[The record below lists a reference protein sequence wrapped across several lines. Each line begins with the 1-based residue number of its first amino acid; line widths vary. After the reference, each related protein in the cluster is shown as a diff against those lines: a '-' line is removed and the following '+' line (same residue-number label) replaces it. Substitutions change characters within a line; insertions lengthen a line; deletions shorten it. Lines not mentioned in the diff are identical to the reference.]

1 MWAAQFIN
9 RHSRGC
15 LMVKWLFSKS
25 FSLKDPINR
34 EHLKITVSFWLLGEI
49 LGFIKSAL
57 SEDIALSQI
66 QGQAFDNLNHLHMEH
81 KDDDDDDVSF
91 AKWMS
96 SFWGHSWIEENERGL
111 RDHHGPQD
119 ATHRKTSLP
128 CPVSYDQR
136 IRGEPDQGRGI
147 SIR

>member
-1 MWAAQFIN
+1 
-9 RHSRGC
+9 
-15 LMVKWLFSKS
+15 MVKWLFSKS
-25 FSLKDPINR
+25 FSLKNPIIG
-34 EHLKITVSFWLLGEI
+34 EHSKIPVSFCLLGQI

-57 SEDIALSQI
+57 LDDISFSQI
-66 QGQAFDNLNHLHMEH
+66 QGQAFDNLNPLPMEH

-111 RDHHGPQD
+111 RDRHGSQD
-119 ATHRKTSLP
+119 ATYRKTSLP

-136 IRGEPDQGRGI
+136 TRGELDQGRGFLLD
-147 SIR
+147 RF